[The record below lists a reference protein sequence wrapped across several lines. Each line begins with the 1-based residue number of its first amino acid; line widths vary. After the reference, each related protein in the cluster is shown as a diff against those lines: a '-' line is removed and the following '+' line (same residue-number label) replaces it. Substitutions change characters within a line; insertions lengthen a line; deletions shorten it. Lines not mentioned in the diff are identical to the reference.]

1 MKTACTILIT
11 ACTLVITV
19 HLCQKYICQI
29 NININLVK
37 LSGING
43 PSNGY
48 RWVKKLYAYKLGEKN
63 PITANFVILMC
74 EVPVKLISLLR
85 RLAI

>member
-29 NININLVK
+29 NINSNLVNP
-37 LSGING
+37 SGVNG
-43 PSNGY
+43 PPNAY
-48 RWVKKLYAYKLGEKN
+48 WWPKKLYAYKLGEKN
-63 PITANFVILMC
+63 PITANFCDYDVWGPC
-74 EVPVKLISLLR
+74 GVE
-85 RLAI
+85 